1 MKHGLSPLAIAA
13 SAAFLAFAAIKASGE
28 TYHGFI
34 LGAPWSAATC
44 FGSSDTAS
52 NSIIGAGIIANAL
65 IVYLVVA
72 AYLRLEADEANGDE
86 TTGPLLLTK
95 RQFLVFATVAAV
107 VTSPFLGWTICGIHD
122 ASALILIL
130 PWLAGMPWVLLYSW
144 LPFDIP
150 GFTSA
155 SIPDQSGRSTV
166 TVFQLAL
173 FMLPV
178 YLNIYIA
185 VRLIFRGR
193 SRE

>member
-13 SAAFLAFAAIKASGE
+13 SAAYLAFAAIQASGE
-28 TYHGFI
+28 TLDAFI
-34 LGAPWSAATC
+34 LGAPWSAAAC

-52 NSIIGAGIIANAL
+52 NSIIGGSIIANAL

-72 AYLRLEADEANGDE
+72 AYRRLEADEANGDE
-86 TTGPLLLTK
+86 KAGLLLLTK
-95 RQFLVFATVAAV
+95 SQFLVFATVAAV

-155 SIPDQSGRSTV
+155 PIPDQSGHSTV

-185 VRLIFRGR
+185 VRLIFRER

>member
-13 SAAFLAFAAIKASGE
+13 SAAFLAFAAIQASGE
-28 TYHGFI
+28 TYDAFI
-34 LGAPWSAATC
+34 LGAPWSAAAC

-52 NSIIGAGIIANAL
+52 NSIIGGSIIANAL

-72 AYLRLEADEANGDE
+72 AYRRFKADEANGDE

-122 ASALILIL
+122 ASALILFL
-130 PWLAGMPWVLLYSW
+130 PYFAGMPWVLLYSW

-155 SIPDQSGRSTV
+155 PIPDQSGRSTV

-173 FMLPV
+173 LMLPV
-178 YLNIYIA
+178 FLNIYIA